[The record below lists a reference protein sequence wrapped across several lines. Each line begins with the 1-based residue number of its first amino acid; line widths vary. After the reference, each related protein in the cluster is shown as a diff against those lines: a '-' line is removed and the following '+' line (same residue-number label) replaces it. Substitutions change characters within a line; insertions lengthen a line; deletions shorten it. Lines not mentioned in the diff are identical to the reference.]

1 MKKISLFLFFLL
13 SVGWLAAQGTL
24 QFNRVVLVTT
34 QQIVP
39 AGKVWKVE
47 SVIVPIAAN
56 GSSFATSSSSNCGAS
71 FYRNFAFRVNGVDTK
86 AGNGTMP
93 IANTGYE
100 AGYTQLPLWLPAG
113 ATLDGGPCNIQV
125 SVIEFNILP

>member
-1 MKKISLFLFFLL
+1 MKHSILFFFLL
-13 SVGWLAAQGTL
+13 LCTGIINAQGTL

-34 QQIVP
+34 QQTVP

-47 SVIVPIAAN
+47 SVVVPISAN
-56 GSSFATSSSSNCGAS
+56 NPSYASSGSASCGSSF
-71 FYRNFAFRVNGVDTK
+71 FRNHTFRVNGVETK
-86 AGNGTMP
+86 AGNGSMP
-93 IANTGYE
+93 IVNTGYE
-100 AGYTQLPLWLPAG
+100 ASYTPLPLWLPAG

>member
-1 MKKISLFLFFLL
+1 MKKFSLFLVFLL
-13 SVGWLAAQGTL
+13 SIVWVAAQGTL

-34 QQIVP
+34 QQSVP

-56 GSSFATSSSSNCGAS
+56 NPSYASSGSSNCGSS
-71 FYRNFAFRVNGVDTK
+71 FFRNHTFRINGVETK
-86 AGNGTMP
+86 AGAGSMP
-93 IANTGYE
+93 ITNTGYE
-100 AGYTQLPLWLPAG
+100 ASYTQLPLWLPAG